1 MGAIG
6 SEAMAAT
13 LHSVVHYGVKR
24 RRGSAIAARARK
36 RGMAE
41 EPTLTIGALAQ
52 ASGVHLE
59 TIRYY
64 QRLGLVPQPARPA
77 GSVRRYDA
85 RAVARLRFIRRAQ
98 QLGFS
103 LDEVGQLL
111 ALDDGG
117 RQCGASRRLAEARLA
132 EVEAKLAALARMRR
146 ELKRLIAECSGA
158 ARAPACPIIETLNDA
173 PAVGGDRGGSRRGPP
188 RRAAAKQDSPPRG

>member
-1 MGAIG
+1 
-6 SEAMAAT
+6 
-13 LHSVVHYGVKR
+13 
-24 RRGSAIAARARK
+24 
-36 RGMAE
+36 MAE

-77 GSVRRYDA
+77 GSVRRYDG

-117 RQCGASRRLAEARLA
+117 RQCGATRRLAEARLA
-132 EVEAKLAALARMRR
+132 EVEAKLTALARMRR

-158 ARAPACPIIETLNDA
+158 TRAPACPIIETLSDA
-173 PAVGGDRGGSRRGPP
+173 PTVRGDRGSGRLADPP
-188 RRAAAKQDSPPRG
+188 RRAAAKRRSPPRR

>member
-1 MGAIG
+1 MTAK
-6 SEAMAAT
+6 
-13 LHSVVHYGVKR
+13 LHSVAHYGVKR
-24 RRGSAIAARARK
+24 RRGSALAARERK
-36 RGMAE
+36 QGMAE
-41 EPTLTIGALAQ
+41 EQTLTIGALAQ
-52 ASGVHLE
+52 AAGVHLE

-64 QRLGLVPQPARPA
+64 QRLGLVPLPARPV
-77 GSVRRYDA
+77 GGVRRYDA

-111 ALDDGG
+111 SLDDGG
-117 RQCGASRRLAEARLA
+117 RRCGATRRLAEARLA

-158 ARAPACPIIETLNDA
+158 ARAPACPIIEALSDA
-173 PAVGGDRGGSRRGPP
+173 PAIGGDRGGRRSPP
-188 RRAAAKQDSPPRG
+188 HRAAAKRGKPARR

>member
-1 MGAIG
+1 
-6 SEAMAAT
+6 
-13 LHSVVHYGVKR
+13 
-24 RRGSAIAARARK
+24 
-36 RGMAE
+36 MAE

-117 RQCGASRRLAEARLA
+117 RQCGATRRLAEARLA

-158 ARAPACPIIETLNDA
+158 TRAPACPIIETLSDA
-173 PAVGGDRGGSRRGPP
+173 PAVGGDRGGGRPGQA
-188 RRAAAKQDSPPRG
+188 RRAAAKRDAPPRR

>member
-1 MGAIG
+1 
-6 SEAMAAT
+6 
-13 LHSVVHYGVKR
+13 
-24 RRGSAIAARARK
+24 
-36 RGMAE
+36 MAE

-52 ASGVHLE
+52 AAGVHLE

-111 ALDDGG
+111 ALEDGG
-117 RQCGASRRLAEARLA
+117 QCAVTRRLAEARLA

-146 ELKRLIAECSGA
+146 QLRQLVAECAGA
-158 ARAPACPIIETLNDA
+158 TRAPRCPIIDTLSELPSRGSSSGA
-173 PAVGGDRGGSRRGPP
+173 PHFSRTRRRGTAQGT
-188 RRAAAKQDSPPRG
+188 R